1 MELQNPRI
9 QVAGACR
16 GLSTYGIG
24 TQIGGHVSMRAAG
37 EDAYWINALDRTFEE
52 MTPDDVVKLDYDGN
66 QLEGDR
72 IVSLGA
78 DFHEG
83 IYANRPDV
91 TSIVH
96 SHGPWITA
104 LTALDRPVRIWHN
117 LSSFFAD
124 ECVMSD
130 DDTFEAIAP
139 GLGDKSTVL
148 IPYHG
153 AITVSDTL
161 ARATAL
167 HVTLEYAA
175 ELDVRMS
182 AIAEAEPMPTN
193 MVPRVKELVTRA
205 GYLDLA
211 FDLVL
216 RRAEETTSAAGESWL
231 TDAFAE
237 AGQ

>member
-1 MELQNPRI
+1 MELDDPRM
-9 QVAGACR
+9 QVAAACR

-24 TQIGGHVSMRAAG
+24 SQIGGHVSLRADG

-52 MTPDDVVKLDYDGN
+52 MTPDDVVKLGYDGT
-66 QLEGDR
+66 QLDGDR

-83 IYANRPDV
+83 IYAHRPDV
-91 TSIVH
+91 SSIVH

-117 LSSFFAD
+117 LSTFFAG
-124 ECVMSD
+124 ECAMSD

-153 AITVSDTL
+153 AITVSDSL

-182 AIAEAEPMPTN
+182 AIADAEPMPEE

-205 GYLDLA
+205 GYLDLT

-216 RRAEETTSAAGESWL
+216 RRAEEATRAAGQSWL
-231 TDAFAE
+231 TKALA
-237 AGQ
+237 

>member
-1 MELQNPRI
+1 MDLDDPRL
-9 QVAGACR
+9 QVAAACR

-24 TQIGGHVSMRAAG
+24 SQIGGHVSMRADD

-52 MTPDDVVKLDYDGN
+52 MTPDDVVKMDYHGN

-72 IVSLGA
+72 VVSLGA
-78 DFHEG
+78 DFHDG
-83 IYANRPDV
+83 IYANRADV
-91 TSIVH
+91 SSIVH

-104 LTALDRPVRIWHN
+104 LTALDRPVKIWHN
-117 LSSFFAD
+117 LSTFFAG
-124 ECVMSD
+124 ECAMSD

-153 AITVSDTL
+153 AITVSDSL

-182 AIAEAEPMPTN
+182 GIPDASPMPED

-205 GYLDLA
+205 GYLDLT
-211 FDLVL
+211 FDLIL
-216 RRAEETTSAAGESWL
+216 RRAAEATEEAGESWL
-231 TDAFAE
+231 VE
-237 AGQ
+237 AMA